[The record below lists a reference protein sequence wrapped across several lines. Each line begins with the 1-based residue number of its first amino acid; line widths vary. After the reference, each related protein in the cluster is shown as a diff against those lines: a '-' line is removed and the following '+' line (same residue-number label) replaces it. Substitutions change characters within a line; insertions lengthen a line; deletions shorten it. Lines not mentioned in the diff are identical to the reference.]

1 MAPLAVVLVSR
12 FVAML
17 ELPFENMTL
26 AVGGM
31 LVVLELTLVFE
42 FTFELALGLFPE
54 VLVVVE
60 IVFVAGIFGNF
71 CCIIELS
78 SSSETS
84 SYMKR
89 SLYRNSELI

>member
-1 MAPLAVVLVSR
+1 
-12 FVAML
+12 
-17 ELPFENMTL
+17 MTL

-60 IVFVAGIFGNF
+60 IVFVTGIFGNF

-84 SYMKR
+84 SNMKR

>member
-1 MAPLAVVLVSR
+1 MALLAVVLVSR

-17 ELPFENMTL
+17 EPPFENVTL

-31 LVVLELTLVFE
+31 LIVLELTLVFE
-42 FTFELALGLFPE
+42 FMFELTLGLFPE

-60 IVFVAGIFGNF
+60 VVFVTGIFGNF

-78 SSSETS
+78 
-84 SYMKR
+84 
-89 SLYRNSELI
+89 